1 MSIPRF
7 YFQLFLIGGLCLL
20 QGGCAT
26 IPLNPHT
33 AAPYPRPEVHQE
45 IYSATREWTAAA
57 GPWES
62 DHRRVTLTPAESPV
76 PGNPPGGEAPILMDY
91 FPCPD
96 NERHPG
102 LLISPILGGRNRVA
116 DHFAR
121 YFARHGYHCAVVHR
135 PKDLTRDIQS
145 PGQLDER
152 LRMAVIRD
160 RAALDWLGRQPEVD
174 PKALG
179 SFGISYGGIK
189 NTVLAGVDNRL
200 KANVIALAGGDLPS
214 IISHSNLPNL
224 RNLFHRYAESNHL
237 PPREAEEKLRDSL
250 QTEPLRFT
258 PYIDPRTT
266 LLILARMDHTVPR
279 RNGELL
285 REALGY
291 PRTIYLPA
299 GHYSA
304 VLFTGLAGYPY
315 IESKVLEFFDGLLKG
330 NGLLNGTE
338 RMNSALSGL
347 PSP

>member
-1 MSIPRF
+1 MNILRL
-7 YFQLFLIGGLCLL
+7 YFHLFLISGLYLF
-20 QGGCAT
+20 QGGCAS
-26 IPLNPHT
+26 IQLNPH
-33 AAPYPRPEVHQE
+33 APAPSPRPEIHQAV
-45 IYSATREWTAAA
+45 YSATQEWTAQP
-57 GPWES
+57 GPLES
-62 DHRRVTLTPAESPV
+62 DRRRVTLTPADTSPS
-76 PGNPPGGEAPILMDY
+76 GNPSSAAAPILVDY
-91 FPCPD
+91 FQCPD

-145 PGQLDER
+145 PEQLDER

-160 RAALDWLGRQPEVD
+160 RVALDWLSRQPEVD
-174 PKALG
+174 PEALG

-189 NTVLAGVDNRL
+189 NTVLAGVDRRL

-214 IISHSNLPNL
+214 ILSHSNLPNL
-224 RNLFHRYAESNHL
+224 RDLFHRYAENNHL
-237 PPREAEEKLRDSL
+237 TPAEAEQQLRAAL

-258 PYIDPRTT
+258 PYIDPRST

-291 PRTIYLPA
+291 PRTIYLPT

-304 VLFTGLAGYPY
+304 VLCTGIAGYPY
-315 IESKVLEFFDGLLKG
+315 IESRVLDFFDQHLKPMQE
-330 NGLLNGTE
+330 NG
-338 RMNSALSGL
+338 
-347 PSP
+347 

>member
-1 MSIPRF
+1 MNIPRL
-7 YFQLFLIGGLCLL
+7 YFHLFLISGLFLF
-20 QGGCAT
+20 QGGCAS
-26 IPLNPHT
+26 IPLNPH
-33 AAPYPRPEVHQE
+33 ASAPSPRPEIHQAVF
-45 IYSATREWTAAA
+45 SAAREWTAQP

-62 DHRRVTLTPAESPV
+62 DRRRVTLIPDGASPG
-76 PGNPPGGEAPILMDY
+76 GNLSGGEAPILVDY
-91 FPCPD
+91 FPCLD
-96 NERHPG
+96 HQRHPG

-116 DHFAR
+116 DHFAQH
-121 YFARHGYHCAVVHR
+121 FARHGYHCAVVHR
-135 PKDLTRDIQS
+135 PRDLTRDIQS

-160 RAALDWLGRQPEVD
+160 RVALDWLSRQPEVD
-174 PKALG
+174 PGALG

-189 NTVLAGVDNRL
+189 NTVLAGVDRRL

-214 IISHSNLPNL
+214 ILSHSNLPNL
-224 RNLFHRYAESNHL
+224 RDLFHRYAENNHL
-237 PPREAEEKLRDSL
+237 TPPQAEQQLRAAL

-291 PRTIYLPA
+291 PRTIYLPT

-304 VLFTGLAGYPY
+304 VLFTGMAGYPY
-315 IESKVLEFFDGLLKG
+315 IESKVLDFLDRILKDKK
-330 NGLLNGTE
+330 
-338 RMNSALSGL
+338 
-347 PSP
+347 